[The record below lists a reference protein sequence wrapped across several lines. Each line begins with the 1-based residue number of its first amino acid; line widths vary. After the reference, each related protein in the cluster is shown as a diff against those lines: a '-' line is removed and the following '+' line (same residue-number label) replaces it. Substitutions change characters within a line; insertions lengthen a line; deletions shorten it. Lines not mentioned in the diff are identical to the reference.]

1 MHSILT
7 LTMQNQPNG
16 AFNKFKML
24 KNVKNYWSISRQIT
38 VNPLFLITNKLLLM
52 STCLNF
58 DEENM
63 LR

>member
-1 MHSILT
+1 
-7 LTMQNQPNG
+7 MQNQPNG
-16 AFNKFKML
+16 VFNKFKML